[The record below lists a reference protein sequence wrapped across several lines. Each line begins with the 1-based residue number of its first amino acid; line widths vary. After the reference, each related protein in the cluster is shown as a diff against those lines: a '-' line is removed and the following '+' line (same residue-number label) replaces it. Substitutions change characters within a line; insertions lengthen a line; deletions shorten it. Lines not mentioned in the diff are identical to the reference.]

1 MDCLELH
8 RAARTRENSRGTR
21 CTATHYMTADH
32 LLLLVL
38 MALTLSKLLASFL
51 FSLCSCLRATTA
63 FSSSCT
69 PAAAGATAPISWH
82 STRWRSC
89 DGLCAHAA
97 GPSWHA
103 EHLCI

>member
-8 RAARTRENSRGTR
+8 RAARTRCENSRGTR

-38 MALTLSKLLASFL
+38 MALTLSKLLASFR

-69 PAAAGATAPISWH
+69 PAAAGAS
-82 STRWRSC
+82 
-89 DGLCAHAA
+89 A
-97 GPSWHA
+97 GA
-103 EHLCI
+103 VLAQYQVAIM